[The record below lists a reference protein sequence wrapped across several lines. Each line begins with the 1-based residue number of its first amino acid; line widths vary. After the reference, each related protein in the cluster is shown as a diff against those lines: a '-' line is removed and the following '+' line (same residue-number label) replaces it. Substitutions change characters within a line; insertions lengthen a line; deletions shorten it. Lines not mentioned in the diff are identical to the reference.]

1 MLLRAF
7 NQKMKIREIK
17 VLLKVLCKPIDDLS
31 NKNARGKGIFFD
43 GKTGARTNSKIQI
56 GPTGSN
62 LK

>member
-17 VLLKVLCKPIDDLS
+17 VLLKVLCKPIDLS

-43 GKTGARTNSKIQI
+43 RKTGARTNSKIQI